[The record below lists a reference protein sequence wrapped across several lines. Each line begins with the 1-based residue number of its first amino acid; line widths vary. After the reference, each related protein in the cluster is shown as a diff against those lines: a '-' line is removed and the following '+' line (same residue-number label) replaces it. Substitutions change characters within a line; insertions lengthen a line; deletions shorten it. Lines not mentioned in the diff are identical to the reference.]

1 MKYSKITIA
10 GKVCTG
16 KTTLLRLL
24 EKKLNWPTF
33 LTGKLFR
40 QYAAEQGLTLE
51 TADEQTE
58 SLTKKVDY
66 KMRDLLKSPG
76 NLIVDGWMSGIMA
89 NKNPEVLKVLLVCRD
104 DIRYKRFAKREDIS
118 FSEAK
123 EKVEDRQNN
132 WFYKIEEI
140 HAVKK
145 ETLNDENTYD
155 FVIDTSYITPQAV
168 ARRVLDRLNS

>member
-24 EKKLNWPTF
+24 EKKLSWPTF

-51 TADEQTE
+51 AAEEQTE
-58 SLTKKVDY
+58 YLTKKVDY
-66 KMRDLLKSPG
+66 KMRELLKSPG

-89 NKNPEVLKVLLVCRD
+89 NKNPQVLKVLLVCQD
-104 DIRYKRFAKREDIS
+104 VIRYKRFAKREKITLG
-118 FSEAK
+118 EAK
-123 EKVEDRQNN
+123 KSVEERQNN
-132 WFYKIEEI
+132 WFKKIQQI
-140 HAVKK
+140 HHVTDT
-145 ETLNDENTYD
+145 TLNDENTYD
-155 FVIDTSYITPQAV
+155 LVINTSYVTPQAV
-168 ARRVLDRLNS
+168 AKKVLEKLN